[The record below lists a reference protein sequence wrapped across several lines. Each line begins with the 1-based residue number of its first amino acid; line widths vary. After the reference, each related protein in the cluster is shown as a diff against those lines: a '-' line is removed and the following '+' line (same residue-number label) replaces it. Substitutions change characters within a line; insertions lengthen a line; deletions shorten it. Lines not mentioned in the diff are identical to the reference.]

1 LKNRDFLADACIM
14 RTLII
19 DNYDSYT
26 YNLYQAI
33 AQVNQE
39 LPLVI
44 PNDQISWEDLQA
56 LNFDNIVISPGPGRP
71 EKPADFG
78 ICKQIIENIKVP
90 LLGVCLGHQGIG
102 FCYGGK
108 VINAPEVRHGRLSK
122 IHHNG
127 CELFRGI
134 PSKFK
139 VVRYHSLLVANELPD
154 CLEKI
159 AWTEE
164 DGLIMG
170 LRHRHLPLWGV
181 QFHPE
186 SICTEYGQTLLE
198 NFRDITQKFKLQNPK
213 DSQSCRTGILPVIP
227 NPVIPNP
234 VIPNPVIPNPVIPN
248 PVIPNPVIPNP
259 VIPNPVIPNP
269 VIPNPVIPNPVIPNP
284 VIPNPVIPVIPNP
297 VIPNPQSQT
306 FELKTRKLNICPD
319 SEQIFVHLFRDEPNA
334 FWLDS
339 SLVETNK
346 SRFSFMGDGNGINS
360 LLVRYYSEKQELIVT
375 QSETVTHRSESI
387 FEYLKQEI
395 ERRKCQDNELPF
407 DFNCGFVGYFGY
419 ELKGECGSKIVHSS
433 PLPDAI
439 FLLADRLIAIDHQ
452 EQKIYLLQLIQP
464 GQIETAETWFNQ
476 VQHQLENLP
485 PLPPIVSQKQH
496 KPLEFRLSRPYSTY
510 IEDIHQCLEEIHQ
523 GETYQVCLTNQLYIE
538 NTPDPVE
545 FYRALRRI
553 NPAPYSAFLRF
564 GEIAIACSSP
574 ERFLKIDRQN
584 WVETKPIKGTQRRGK
599 TPEEDVI
606 LRESLRNSEKDRA
619 ENLMIVDLLRNDL
632 GKVCEIGS
640 VHVPKLMDVETFA
653 TVHQLVTTIRGRLRS
668 DLQAIDCIQAS
679 FPGGSMTGA
688 PKIRTME
695 IIDRLE
701 QEARGIYS
709 GAIGFLALN
718 GSADLNIVIRT
729 AILTPEHTS
738 IGIGG
743 GIVALSDPE
752 KEFQEMLL
760 KAKALIEALELTT
773 EPIYEPIK

>member
-1 LKNRDFLADACIM
+1 M

-33 AQVNQE
+33 AQINQE

-44 PNDQISWEDLQA
+44 RNDQISWEDLQT

-78 ICKQIIENIKVP
+78 ICKQVIQNIKVP

-102 FCYGGK
+102 YCYGGR

-122 IHHNG
+122 IHHND

-134 PSKFK
+134 PNTFK
-139 VVRYHSLLVANELPD
+139 VVRYHSLLVANDLPD

-164 DGLIMG
+164 NGLIMG
-170 LRHRHLPLWGV
+170 LRHRYLPLWGV

-186 SICTEYGQTLLE
+186 SISTEYGQTLLE
-198 NFRDITQKFKLQNPK
+198 NFRDITQKFPIKNPK
-213 DSQSCRTGILPVIP
+213 NSQSCRTGILPVIP

-234 VIPNPVIPNPVIPN
+234 VIPNPQSPNY
-248 PVIPNPVIPNP
+248 
-259 VIPNPVIPNP
+259 
-269 VIPNPVIPNPVIPNP
+269 
-284 VIPNPVIPVIPNP
+284 
-297 VIPNPQSQT
+297 
-306 FELKTRKLNICPD
+306 ELKTRKLNICPD
-319 SEQIFVHLFRDEPNA
+319 SEQIFVNLFQDKPNA

-339 SLVETNK
+339 SLVETNQ

-375 QSETVTHRSESI
+375 QSETVTHRRESI

-395 ERRKCQDNELPF
+395 ERRKCQADDLPF

-433 PLPDAI
+433 PLPDAM
-439 FLLADRLIAIDHQ
+439 FLFADRLIAIDHQ
-452 EQKIYLLQLIQP
+452 EQTIYLLQLIQP

-496 KPLEFRLSRPYSTY
+496 KPLEFRLSRSYSTY

-564 GEIAIACSSP
+564 GEIAIASSSP

-584 WVETKPIKGTQRRGK
+584 WVETKPIKGTQKRGK

-606 LRESLRNSEKDRA
+606 LRESLRNSEKDQA

-632 GKVCEIGS
+632 GKVCEIGT

-668 DLQAIDCIQAS
+668 DLQAIDCIKAS

-701 QEARGIYS
+701 QEARGVYS

-729 AILTPEHTS
+729 AILTPENTS

-760 KAKALIEALELTT
+760 KAKALIEALELTM
-773 EPIYEPIK
+773 EPIYEPINIISG

>member
-1 LKNRDFLADACIM
+1 M
-14 RTLII
+14 RTLIV

-44 PNDQISWEDLQA
+44 HNDQISWEELQT
-56 LNFDNIVISPGPGRP
+56 LDFDNIVISPGPGRP
-71 EKPADFG
+71 EKPSDFG
-78 ICKQIIENIKVP
+78 ICKQVIENIKVP

-102 FCYGGK
+102 YCYGAK
-108 VINAPEVRHGRLSK
+108 IINAPEVRHGRLSK
-122 IHHNG
+122 IYHNG
-127 CELFRGI
+127 SELFRGI
-134 PSKFK
+134 PNNFK
-139 VVRYHSLLVANELPD
+139 VVRYHSLLVANDLPD

-159 AWTEE
+159 AWTE
-164 DGLIMG
+164 DGLIMA
-170 LRHRHLPLWGV
+170 LRHQNLPLWGV

-186 SICTEYGQTLLE
+186 SICTEYGQKLLE
-198 NFRDITQKFKLQNPK
+198 NFRDITQQFTQKSNIQNPK
-213 DSQSCRTGILPVIP
+213 NP
-227 NPVIPNP
+227 NPVLVEQASCLSSLN
-234 VIPNPVIPNPVIPN
+234 
-248 PVIPNPVIPNP
+248 
-259 VIPNPVIPNP
+259 
-269 VIPNPVIPNPVIPNP
+269 
-284 VIPNPVIPVIPNP
+284 
-297 VIPNPQSQT
+297 
-306 FELKTRKLNICPD
+306 FELKTRKLNIYPD
-319 SEQIFVHLFRDEPNA
+319 SEQIFVQLFGDSPNN

-339 SLVETNK
+339 SLVETNQ
-346 SRFSFMGDGNGINS
+346 SRFSFMGDGNGVNS
-360 LLVRYYSEKQELIVT
+360 LLVSYYSEKQELIVT
-375 QSETVTHRSESI
+375 QSETVIHQNKSI

-395 ERRKCQDNELPF
+395 NRRKCQSYDLPF

-419 ELKGECGSKIVHSS
+419 ELKGECGSKIVNSS
-433 PLPDAI
+433 TLPDGM
-439 FLLADRLIAIDHQ
+439 FLFADRLIAIDHQ
-452 EQKIYLLQLIQP
+452 EQTIYLLHLIKT
-464 GQIETAETWFNQ
+464 GQQEIAETWFNQ
-476 VQHQLENLP
+476 VQNQLENLTS
-485 PLPPIVSQKQH
+485 LPPIVFLENP
-496 KPLEFRLSRPYSTY
+496 KPVEFRLSRSYATY

-523 GETYQVCLTNQLYIE
+523 GETYQVCLTNQLYTETIP
-538 NTPDPVE
+538 NPIK
-545 FYRALRRI
+545 FYRILRHI

-574 ERFLKIDRQN
+574 ERFLKIDRQK
-584 WVETKPIKGTQRRGK
+584 WVETKPIKGTQKRGK
-599 TPEEDVI
+599 TPEEDII

-640 VHVPKLMDVETFA
+640 VHVPKLMDVETFS
-653 TVHQLVTTIRGRLRS
+653 TVHQLVTTVKGKLRS
-668 DLQAIDCIQAS
+668 DLQAIDCIKAS

-701 QEARGIYS
+701 QEARGVYS

-729 AILTPEHTS
+729 AIITPEHTS

-760 KAKALIEALELTT
+760 KAKALIQALELTI
-773 EPIYEPIK
+773 EHNYESVTQ

>member
-1 LKNRDFLADACIM
+1 M

-44 PNDQISWEDLQA
+44 PNDQISWEDLQT

-78 ICKQIIENIKVP
+78 ICKQVIQNIKVP

-102 FCYGGK
+102 YCYGGK
-108 VINAPEVRHGRLSK
+108 VIHAPEVRHGRLSK
-122 IHHNG
+122 VYHNS

-134 PSKFK
+134 PHIFK

-227 NPVIPNP
+227 NPVIPNS
-234 VIPNPVIPNPVIPN
+234 
-248 PVIPNPVIPNP
+248 
-259 VIPNPVIPNP
+259 
-269 VIPNPVIPNPVIPNP
+269 
-284 VIPNPVIPVIPNP
+284 
-297 VIPNPQSQT
+297 QSQT

-339 SLVETNK
+339 SLVETNQ

-375 QSETVTHRSESI
+375 QSETVTHCRESI
-387 FEYLKQEI
+387 FDYLKQEI
-395 ERRKCQDNELPF
+395 ERRKCQSDDLPF

-452 EQKIYLLQLIQP
+452 EQTIYLLQLIQP

-496 KPLEFRLSRPYSTY
+496 KPLEFRLSRSYSTY

-606 LRESLRNSEKDRA
+606 LRESLRNSEKDRS

-701 QEARGIYS
+701 QEARGVYS

>member
-1 LKNRDFLADACIM
+1 M
-14 RTLII
+14 RTLIV

-44 PNDQISWEDLQA
+44 HNDQISWQELQT

-71 EKPADFG
+71 EKPSDFG
-78 ICKQIIENIKVP
+78 ICKQVIQNIKVP

-102 FCYGGK
+102 YCYGGR

-122 IHHNG
+122 IYHNG
-127 CELFRGI
+127 SELFRGI
-134 PSKFK
+134 PNTFK
-139 VVRYHSLLVANELPD
+139 VVRYHSLLVANDLPD
-154 CLEKI
+154 CLEKT
-159 AWTEE
+159 AWTE

-170 LRHRHLPLWGV
+170 LRHRNLPLWGV

-198 NFRDITQKFKLQNPK
+198 NFRDITQKFCKKSKVQNPK
-213 DSQSCRTGILPVIP
+213 FSQSPIPSPQSPV
-227 NPVIPNP
+227 
-234 VIPNPVIPNPVIPN
+234 
-248 PVIPNPVIPNP
+248 
-259 VIPNPVIPNP
+259 
-269 VIPNPVIPNPVIPNP
+269 
-284 VIPNPVIPVIPNP
+284 
-297 VIPNPQSQT
+297 PNPQSSK
-306 FELKTRKLNICPD
+306 FELKTRKLNIYRD
-319 SEQIFVHLFRDEPNA
+319 SEQIFVQLFGNELNA

-339 SLVETNK
+339 SLVETNQ

-360 LLVRYYSEKQELIVT
+360 LLLRYYSEKQELIVT
-375 QSETVTHRSESI
+375 QSEKVTHYKESI
-387 FEYLKQEI
+387 FEYIKQEI
-395 ERRKCQDNELPF
+395 NQRKCQNNELPF

-419 ELKGECGSKIVHSS
+419 ELKGECGSKIVNPSN
-433 PLPDAI
+433 LPDAM
-439 FLLADRLIAIDHQ
+439 FLFADRLIAIDHQ
-452 EQKIYLLQLIQP
+452 EQTIYLLHL
-464 GQIETAETWFNQ
+464 IETGQNDIAETWFNQ
-476 VQHQLENLP
+476 VQNQLENLET
-485 PLPPIVSQKQH
+485 LPSIVFPKNH
-496 KPLEFRLSRPYSTY
+496 KPVEFRLSRSYTTY
-510 IEDIHQCLEEIHQ
+510 IEDIHQCLEDIHQ
-523 GETYQVCLTNQLYIE
+523 GETYQVCLTNQLYTKTI
-538 NTPDPVE
+538 PDPIK
-545 FYRALRRI
+545 FYRILRQI

-574 ERFLKIDRQN
+574 ERFLKIDRQK
-584 WVETKPIKGTQRRGK
+584 WVETKPIKGTQKRGK
-599 TPEEDVI
+599 TPEEDLN
-606 LRESLRNSEKDRA
+606 LRETLRNSEKDRA

-640 VHVPKLMDVETFA
+640 VHVPKLMNVETFS
-653 TVHQLVTTIRGRLRS
+653 TVHQLVTTVKGKLRS

-701 QEARGIYS
+701 QEARGVYS

-729 AILTPEHTS
+729 AIITPEHTS

-760 KAKALIEALELTT
+760 KAKALIQALELTI
-773 EPIYEPIK
+773 EHSYESVTQ

>member
-1 LKNRDFLADACIM
+1 M
-14 RTLII
+14 RTLIV

-44 PNDQISWEDLQA
+44 HNDQISWEELQT

-71 EKPADFG
+71 EKASDFG
-78 ICKQIIENIKVP
+78 ICKQVIENIKVP

-102 FCYGGK
+102 YCYGGK
-108 VINAPEVRHGRLSK
+108 VINAPEVRHGRLST
-122 IHHNG
+122 IYHND

-134 PSKFK
+134 PNSFK
-139 VVRYHSLLVANELPD
+139 VVRYHSLLVANDLPD

-159 AWTEE
+159 AWTE
-164 DGLIMG
+164 DGLIMA
-170 LRHRHLPLWGV
+170 LRHRNLPLWGV

-198 NFRDITQKFKLQNPK
+198 NFQYLTQKITKK
-213 DSQSCRTGILPVIP
+213 TKIP
-227 NPVIPNP
+227 NPKISHP
-234 VIPNPVIPNPVIPN
+234 VLVGQASCLSLPKF
-248 PVIPNPVIPNP
+248 
-259 VIPNPVIPNP
+259 
-269 VIPNPVIPNPVIPNP
+269 
-284 VIPNPVIPVIPNP
+284 
-297 VIPNPQSQT
+297 Q
-306 FELKTRKLNICPD
+306 LKTRKLNICQN
-319 SEQIFVHLFRDEPNA
+319 SEQIFVQLFGDSPNA

-339 SLVETNK
+339 SLVETNQ

-360 LLVRYYSEKQELIVT
+360 LLVRYYSEKQELIIT
-375 QSETVTHRSESI
+375 HSETVTHFKQSI

-395 ERRKCQDNELPF
+395 NHRKCQSEELPF
-407 DFNCGFVGYFGY
+407 DFNCGFVGYLGY
-419 ELKGECGSKIVHSS
+419 ELKGECGSKIVNSS
-433 PLPDAI
+433 NLPDGM
-439 FLLADRLIAIDHQ
+439 FLFADRLIAIDHQ
-452 EQKIYLLQLIQP
+452 EQTIYLLHL
-464 GQIETAETWFNQ
+464 IETGQNDIAEIWFNQ
-476 VQHQLENLP
+476 VQNQLKNLP
-485 PLPPIVSQKQH
+485 SLPPIVFPENP
-496 KPLEFRLSRPYSTY
+496 KPVEFRLSRSYATY

-523 GETYQVCLTNQLYIE
+523 GETYQVCLTNQLYTETI
-538 NTPDPVE
+538 PDPIK
-545 FYRALRRI
+545 FYRILRQI

-574 ERFLKIDRQN
+574 ERFLKVDRQQ
-584 WVETKPIKGTQRRGK
+584 WVETKPIKGTQKRGQ

-640 VHVPKLMDVETFA
+640 VHVPKLMDVETFS
-653 TVHQLVTTIRGRLRS
+653 TVHQLVTTVKGKLRS
-668 DLQAIDCIQAS
+668 DLHAIDCIKAS

-701 QEARGIYS
+701 QEARGVYS

-729 AILTPEHTS
+729 AIITPEHTS

-760 KAKALIEALELTT
+760 KAKALIQALELTI
-773 EPIYEPIK
+773 EHDYESITNSF